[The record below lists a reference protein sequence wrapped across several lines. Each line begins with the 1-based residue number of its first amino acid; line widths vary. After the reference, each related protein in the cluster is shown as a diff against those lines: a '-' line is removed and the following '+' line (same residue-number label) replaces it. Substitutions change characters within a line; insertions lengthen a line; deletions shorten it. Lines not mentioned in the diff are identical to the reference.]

1 MCVQERIRIVRII
14 EKIEKNKE
22 FSKRIG
28 IHAVSKDANGRS
40 LKRGCIQDVL
50 AEKGM

>member
-1 MCVQERIRIVRII
+1 MNVEERIRTVRII

-28 IHAVSKDANGRS
+28 IRS
-40 LKRGCIQDVL
+40 AATFRKERNKNEVHRR
-50 AEKGM
+50 